1 MNQRVHVLAVDADRN
16 ALHLPGLDVVLEN
29 QFEREPHPGVSE
41 RAAWVRFDR
50 NAGEGERPRVA
61 ELAFDRPRVEPA
73 ARRLEETAAG
83 FEDDRRRGE
92 TELGQFRGEDA
103 AFARAA
109 CMKGLRH
116 RAEILAQPRGLAR
129 GKPQRAPR
137 AFAIEAEQVCGARGG
152 AERDRKST
160 RLNSSHGYIS
170 YAVFCLKKKKKK
182 KEKNRQIDTDEQ

>member
-16 ALHLPGLDVVLEN
+16 ALHLPGVDVVLEN

-41 RAAWVRFDR
+41 RAARVRLDR
-50 NAGEGERPRVA
+50 NAGEGEGPRVA

-116 RAEILAQPRGLAR
+116 RAEILARSEER
-129 GKPQRAPR
+129 RVGKECRSRWLPY
-137 AFAIEAEQVCGARGG
+137 
-152 AERDRKST
+152 
-160 RLNSSHGYIS
+160 H
-170 YAVFCLKKKKKK
+170 
-182 KEKNRQIDTDEQ
+182 